1 MKLPLFNGNDA
12 VFSGV
17 CLDQI
22 TVQFPKYPLQGRVE
36 KDIRNGYKQ
45 IGGDV
50 KNLPKLPRYVGGNT
64 DFMIGIKVFEK
75 VENAGSEL
83 SFRYSKCC
91 SCELCTEH
99 DQSEILSVRE
109 EVEQD
114 VINNSVE
121 VNIKNRVTVASL
133 PLMQNPAIKLAPN
146 KNKALQIYN
155 QQIRK
160 LDQNFQDKRDV
171 IESEAKLQKLGFV
184 EIVKNLTPE
193 QQQMLKASDVQ
204 NFIPWRTVWNG
215 NSVCTPCCIVFDA
228 SQQTPSGTSLNDI
241 LAKGKNNMNKLVEI
255 VICWSKHRTGFRTN
269 IKKMYNIVQLR
280 QEDWC
285 LHSVI
290 LGIEI

>member
-1 MKLPLFNGNDA
+1 M
-12 VFSGV
+12 
-17 CLDQI
+17 
-22 TVQFPKYPLQGRVE
+22 
-36 KDIRNGYKQ
+36 
-45 IGGDV
+45 
-50 KNLPKLPRYVGGNT
+50 
-64 DFMIGIKVFEK
+64 
-75 VENAGSEL
+75 ENAGSEI
-83 SFRYSKCC
+83 SFRCSKCR
-91 SCELCTEH
+91 SCKLCKEH

-160 LDQNFQDKRDV
+160 LDRNLQNKRDV

-184 EIVKNLTPE
+184 EFVKNLTPE

-204 NFIPWRTVWNG
+204 NFIPWRAVWNG
-215 NSVCTPCCIVFDA
+215 NSVSTPCRIVFDA
-228 SQQTPSGTSLNDI
+228 SQQTPSGRSLNDI

-255 VICWSKHRTGFRTN
+255 VIRWSKHRIGFHTD
-269 IKKMYNIVQLR
+269 IKKMYNKVQLR

-285 LHSVI
+285 LQRYI
-290 LGIEI
+290 